1 MNPLLNN
8 MKTVNS
14 TNTNNNECMQFI
26 NEENVFNRKDNG
38 STLEEL
44 FDAQLKQLPFNEN
57 VYHNVSDFITDDN
70 KSADFLN
77 SFYYNEKLFPK
88 QDNDSTITK
97 GRARHS
103 AISFLLGLCIGDFC
117 KLFGNC
123 SAIFNDMQC
132 DYMHI
137 NEPYINY
144 KLWMCT
150 ATNHDYG
157 YYSELVKQQKALN
170 ELAIKYDLFDDTLDW
185 NENILKCFEQ
195 QYPKVL
201 KNSYQNIKD
210 YYIYSQIYH
219 LKENSDEKSDHGI
232 LGGVLLY
239 DRFLRKHCKNI
250 KNIDASTLSFSG
262 ILNKLSYRDVLYYKA
277 SCLTICQ
284 HNIFKSN
291 NSNSDLLYGNKLS
304 HLFHNGGYFIG
315 RNHPLL
321 LLLSLVDTIECV
333 KRFSRKESASN
344 YFQTLTILKSIRLSV
359 NKQKIVVDFTDLAN
373 KIYHAKN
380 ESKLLQELNKHVNAI
395 IEMQDWACLNVKQTK
410 KWEVDTPENKGG
422 YKLIKENYMLTIT
435 YKEKNDIK
443 IKSANDS
450 TYQNC
455 LKKQFA
461 SDPQ

>member
-1 MNPLLNN
+1 MIKKTLLKN
-8 MKTVNS
+8 MKAVNKK
-14 TNTNNNECMQFI
+14 NNIDNECVLFL
-26 NEENVFNRKDNG
+26 NDENIFGCENNG

-88 QDNDSTITK
+88 QGNDSMITK

-123 SAIFNDMQC
+123 SAIFNDTQG
-132 DYMHI
+132 DYIQI

-157 YYSELVKQQKALN
+157 YYSELVKQQKALDK
-170 ELAIKYDLFDDTLDW
+170 LPIKYNLFDDSLDW

-210 YYIYSQIYH
+210 YYVYSQKYH
-219 LKENSDEKSDHGI
+219 LKEDSDEKSDHGI

-239 DRFLRKHCKNI
+239 DRFLRKNCEDI
-250 KNIDASTLSFSG
+250 KNINASKLSFSG
-262 ILNKLSYRDVLYYKA
+262 ILNELSYRDVLYYKA

-284 HNIFKSN
+284 HNIFKSDGP
-291 NSNSDLLYGNKLS
+291 SSDLSYGNKLS

-333 KRFSRKESASN
+333 KRFSRKESSSN
-344 YFQTLTILKSIRLSV
+344 YFQTLTISIRFLLFLNPFSSLY
-359 NKQKIVVDFTDLAN
+359 I
-373 KIYHAKN
+373 
-380 ESKLLQELNKHVNAI
+380 ES
-395 IEMQDWACLNVKQTK
+395 
-410 KWEVDTPENKGG
+410 
-422 YKLIKENYMLTIT
+422 
-435 YKEKNDIK
+435 
-443 IKSANDS
+443 
-450 TYQNC
+450 
-455 LKKQFA
+455 A
-461 SDPQ
+461 SS